1 MKTLSPFC
9 NKSLYTGLLV
19 ASLLGGCS
27 STPPVNESQ
36 PAAAQPVKLPRD
48 YDHALLLMQSGDY
61 RAAVPALQR
70 FIAEQP
76 SLAGPHLN
84 LGIAHQKLGETEA
97 SMAALSKSIELNP
110 SSAVAHHQLGI
121 TYREQGN
128 FDAALN
134 AYRRSLE
141 LDPGYALAHRN
152 IGILYDLYL
161 QQPGLALEH
170 YRKYV
175 ELATEPDET
184 VNRWIVDLEQRLDV
198 AQARVGQ

>member
-1 MKTLSPFC
+1 MKALSPFC
-9 NKSLYTGLLV
+9 NKWLYTGLLV
-19 ASLLGGCS
+19 ASLLGCS
-27 STPPVNESQ
+27 STPPVSESQ
-36 PAAAQPVKLPRD
+36 LAAAQPVKLPRD
-48 YDHALLLMQSGDY
+48 YDNALLLMQSGDY
-61 RAAVPALQR
+61 RAAVPVLQR

-97 SMAALSKSIELNP
+97 SMEALTKCIELNP

-121 TYREQGN
+121 VYREQGD

-134 AYRRSLE
+134 AYRTSLE

-170 YRKYV
+170 YRKYL
-175 ELATEPDET
+175 ELTTEPDEI
-184 VNRWIVDLEQRLDV
+184 VNRWIADLEQRLDV
-198 AQARVGQ
+198 AQARIGQ